1 VLRLVLGAGAVCERG
16 DVAVELVAV
25 VLVAAPAAGLL
36 AAAFEAGVLPED
48 WSDTFCDGSV
58 AVGILPLDGW
68 RGVVVVW
75 PSALNA
81 RKNQIIL
88 RKARTATNRK
98 IKYLFFSFI
107 KKITFAKRSLIL
119 WLTKVF
125 TNSYPTIALKRFR
138 LLKIIKPIMRRSVV
152 PAPGAPAAG
161 IITTLLMVV
170 FPLLALT
177 IAPARLT
184 VLPDPTQDT
193 VRRAGQAN
201 TQRETTPD
209 TETDVPTE
217 NLSNQLR
224 TVVLDAG
231 HGGKDPGTHGRYVK
245 EKNINLDLILQLGRK
260 IKAHH
265 PNIRVIYTRSSD
277 QFVDLYERGAIA
289 NRNRADLFIS
299 IHCNASP
306 SSSRVYGTETYT
318 LGLHRTQSN
327 LDVARRENAVI
338 LQEKNYQQTYKGFNP
353 NSPLATIMLAN
364 YQHAF
369 MASSINFAE
378 KVERSFRRNAERK
391 SNGVKQAGF
400 IVLWKTTMPSILIES
415 GYLTN
420 PAEEQYL
427 KSDEGQEQIAGAIYK
442 AFALYKD
449 EIETAN

>member
-1 VLRLVLGAGAVCERG
+1 ML
-16 DVAVELVAV
+16 
-25 VLVAAPAAGLL
+25 
-36 AAAFEAGVLPED
+36 
-48 WSDTFCDGSV
+48 T
-58 AVGILPLDGW
+58 VG
-68 RGVVVVW
+68 
-75 PSALNA
+75 
-81 RKNQIIL
+81 
-88 RKARTATNRK
+88 T
-98 IKYLFFSFI
+98 
-107 KKITFAKRSLIL
+107 
-119 WLTKVF
+119 
-125 TNSYPTIALKRFR
+125 
-138 LLKIIKPIMRRSVV
+138 
-152 PAPGAPAAG
+152 PAPG
-161 IITTLLMVV
+161 IVTILLLAV
-170 FPLLALT
+170 FPLLAL
-177 IAPARLT
+177 IAPTRLN
-184 VLPDPTQDT
+184 VLPGLTQDT

-201 TQRETTPD
+201 AQQETTSG
-209 TETDVPTE
+209 TEEAASPE
-217 NLSNQLR
+217 ALSNQVR

-277 QFVDLYERGAIA
+277 HFVDLYERGAIA

-306 SSSRVYGTETYT
+306 SSSHVYGTETYT

-378 KVERSFRRNAERK
+378 KVERSFRRNAERR

-420 PAEEQYL
+420 PAEELYL
-427 KSDEGQEQIAGAIYK
+427 KSEEGQDQIASAIYK
-442 AFALYKD
+442 AFAQYKE